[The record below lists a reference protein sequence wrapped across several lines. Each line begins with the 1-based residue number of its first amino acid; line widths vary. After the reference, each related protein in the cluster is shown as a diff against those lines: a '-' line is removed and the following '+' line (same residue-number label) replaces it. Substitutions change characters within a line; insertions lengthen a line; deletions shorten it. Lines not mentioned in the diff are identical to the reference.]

1 MFIQQRTSAYQ
12 HLSAPTLTVFKDTD
26 VVLQSVIMSGNYYDI
41 WNGQLKSKENLT
53 LEVVVIKAV
62 KGRYLIILGH
72 IFPG

>member
-12 HLSAPTLTVFKDTD
+12 HLSAPTLTMCKDTD

-53 LEVVVIKAV
+53 LEVVIKAV